1 MIEPA
6 SNISALLSS
15 YKGKEREIVEKSY
28 QIAAASLEGLER
40 ENHHPFL
47 EHPVNVALIVKDEIG
62 LRSTSVAAVLLHEA
76 TRGKDEMME
85 RIQKEFSSEI
95 VNIVKGLNNISRITP
110 KETRLQAE
118 NYRKLIVSYSKDP
131 RVTLIKIADRLEIM
145 RNLSI
150 FPKSSIMRKLTES
163 QMLYIPLA
171 HQLGLYKIKGEM
183 ENLFFKYSDPEHY
196 RAISNKLLATAPD
209 REKLAAE
216 FIRPLEKKLKESGL
230 KYTLKVRTKTAWSI
244 WQKMLKQDVPFEGV
258 SDVFA
263 IRFILDVDPDKEKD
277 ACWQVYSLVTQEY
290 KPDVSR
296 LRDWISNPKP
306 NGYESLHT
314 TVENKDGAKVE
325 VQIRTVRMD
334 QMAESGHAS
343 HWSYKGIKSVRGL
356 DEWLL
361 DVKKMLE
368 TPGLLNQDSPHKD
381 LDEIFV
387 FTPSGDLKQLPK
399 GASVLDF
406 AFSIH
411 SNLGM
416 TCSGAKVNGKVK
428 SIREELHTGDVVEI
442 MSRKDQKPSR
452 DWLNIVISSKARSH
466 IKSRLKEEE
475 GKMSRMGREM
485 LERRMKNWKI
495 ELSDDTL
502 TNLTKHFKMKSI
514 GDFFIAINDYKIDLQ
529 AVKDFLSDSQKEES
543 REKEEKE
550 TSTSK
555 LAEKATRD
563 RGDYLVISDK
573 LDNISFKM
581 AKCCNPIFGDDV
593 FGFVTATGGISIH
606 RISCP
611 NAARLI
617 SQYPYRIQKVRW
629 RQTSTSSQFQTS
641 LKVIGNGDTTISNT
655 IMECVANAGASIRA
669 FRISERQKNKIEF
682 VAEMELS
689 VGNKGHLDKVI
700 SALKKL
706 REVTNVLR
714 TSERKI

>member
-1 MIEPA
+1 MSEKGIAE
-6 SNISALLSS
+6 LLSD
-15 YKGKEREIVEKSY
+15 YKGKEKEIVERSY
-28 QIAAASLEGLER
+28 RIAEASLEGLER
-40 ENHHPFL
+40 ENHRPFL
-47 EHPVNVALIVKDEIG
+47 EHPVNVALIVKNEIG

-76 TRGKDEMME
+76 SRGKEE
-85 RIQKEFSSEI
+85 LLPLIEKEFSSEI
-95 VNIVKGLNNISRITP
+95 VNIVKGLNGISRITP

-145 RNLSI
+145 RNLGI
-150 FPKSSIMRKLTES
+150 FPKSSIMRKLTET

-183 ENLFFKYSDPEHY
+183 ENLFFRYSDPEHY
-196 RAISNKLLATAPD
+196 RSISNKLLATEKD

-216 FIRPLEKKLKESGL
+216 FIRPLEKKLKDSGI

-244 WQKMLKQDVPFEGV
+244 WQKMQKQDVPFEGV
-258 SDVFA
+258 YDVFA
-263 IRFILDVDPDKEKD
+263 IRFILDVPLEKEKE

-290 KPDVSR
+290 KPDLSR
-296 LRDWISNPKP
+296 LRDWISKPKE

-314 TVENKDGAKVE
+314 TVENRDGAKLE

-334 QMAESGHAS
+334 LMAESGHAS
-343 HWSYKGIKSVRGL
+343 HWSYKGIKAVKGL

-368 TPGLLNQDSPHKD
+368 TPGLLSQDTPHKD
-381 LDEIFV
+381 LEEIFV
-387 FTPSGDLKQLPK
+387 FTPNGDLKQLPK
-399 GASVLDF
+399 GACVLDF

-416 TCSGAKVNGKVK
+416 TCTGAKVNGKVK

-475 GKMSRMGREM
+475 GKMSRLGREM

-495 ELSDDTL
+495 ELTEETL
-502 TNLTKHFKMKSI
+502 SVLAKQFKFKSI
-514 GDFFIAINDYKIDLQ
+514 GDFLIAINDYKMDLQ
-529 AVKDFLSDSQKEES
+529 AVKDFLADSTKADS
-543 REKEEKE
+543 REKDEKDS
-550 TSTSK
+550 STAK
-555 LAEKATRD
+555 LAEKATKD

-573 LDNISFKM
+573 LDNISYKM

-606 RISCP
+606 RMSCP
-611 NAARLI
+611 NASRLI

-629 RQTSTSSQFQTS
+629 RQTSTSSQFRTG
-641 LKVIGNGDTTISNT
+641 LKVIGNGDASVSNA
-655 IMECVANAGASIRA
+655 IMECVANTGASIRA
-669 FRISERQKNKIEF
+669 FRISERQKNKLEF

-689 VGNKGHLDKVI
+689 VGNKAHLDKVV

-714 TSERKI
+714 TSERKR

>member
-1 MIEPA
+1 MSEKGIAE
-6 SNISALLSS
+6 LLSD
-15 YKGKEREIVEKSY
+15 YKGKEKDIVERSY
-28 QIAAASLEGLER
+28 RIAEASLEGLER
-40 ENHHPFL
+40 ENHRPFL
-47 EHPVNVALIVKDEIG
+47 EHPVNVALIVKNEIG

-76 TRGKDEMME
+76 SRGKEE
-85 RIQKEFSSEI
+85 LLTLIEKEFSSEI
-95 VNIVKGLNNISRITP
+95 VNIVKGLNGISRITP

-145 RNLSI
+145 RNLGI
-150 FPKSSIMRKLTES
+150 FPKSSIMRKLTET

-183 ENLFFKYSDPEHY
+183 ENLFFRYSDPEHY
-196 RAISNKLLATAPD
+196 RSISNKLLATEKD

-216 FIRPLEKKLKESGL
+216 FIRPLEKKLKDSGI

-244 WQKMLKQDVPFEGV
+244 WQKMQKQDVPFEGV
-258 SDVFA
+258 YDVFA
-263 IRFILDVDPDKEKD
+263 IRFILDVPLEKEKE

-290 KPDVSR
+290 KPDLSR
-296 LRDWISNPKP
+296 LRDWISKPKE

-314 TVENKDGAKVE
+314 TVENRDGAKLE

-334 QMAESGHAS
+334 LMAESGHAS
-343 HWSYKGIKSVRGL
+343 HWSYKGIKAVKGL

-368 TPGLLNQDSPHKD
+368 TPGLLSQDTPHKD
-381 LDEIFV
+381 LEEIFV
-387 FTPSGDLKQLPK
+387 FTPNGDLKQLPK
-399 GASVLDF
+399 GACVLDF

-416 TCSGAKVNGKVK
+416 TCTGAKVNGKVK

-475 GKMSRMGREM
+475 GKMSRLGREM

-495 ELSDDTL
+495 ELTEETL
-502 TNLTKHFKMKSI
+502 SILAKQFKFKSI
-514 GDFFIAINDYKIDLQ
+514 GDFLIAINDYKMDLQ
-529 AVKDFLSDSQKEES
+529 AVKDFLADSTKADS
-543 REKEEKE
+543 REKDEKD
-550 TSTSK
+550 SSASR
-555 LAEKATRD
+555 LAEKATKD

-573 LDNISFKM
+573 LDNISYKM

-606 RISCP
+606 RMSCP
-611 NAARLI
+611 NASRLI

-629 RQTSTSSQFQTS
+629 RQTSTSSQFRTG
-641 LKVIGNGDTTISNT
+641 LKVIGNGDASVSNA
-655 IMECVANAGASIRA
+655 IMECVANTGASIRA
-669 FRISERQKNKIEF
+669 FRISERQKNKLEF

-689 VGNKGHLDKVI
+689 VGNKAHLDKVV

-714 TSERKI
+714 TSERKR

>member
-1 MIEPA
+1 MSEKGIAE
-6 SNISALLSS
+6 LLSD
-15 YKGKEREIVEKSY
+15 YKGKEKEIVERSY
-28 QIAAASLEGLER
+28 RIAEASLEGLER
-40 ENHHPFL
+40 ENHRPFL
-47 EHPVNVALIVKDEIG
+47 EHPVNVALIVKNEIG

-76 TRGKDEMME
+76 SRGKEE
-85 RIQKEFSSEI
+85 LLPLIEKEFSSEI
-95 VNIVKGLNNISRITP
+95 VNIVKGLNGISRITP

-145 RNLSI
+145 RNLGI
-150 FPKSSIMRKLTES
+150 FPKSSIMRKLTET

-183 ENLFFKYSDPEHY
+183 ENLFFRYSDPEHY
-196 RAISNKLLATAPD
+196 RSISNKLLATEKD

-216 FIRPLEKKLKESGL
+216 FIRPLEKKLKDSGI

-244 WQKMLKQDVPFEGV
+244 WQKMQKQDVPFEGV
-258 SDVFA
+258 YDVFA
-263 IRFILDVDPDKEKD
+263 IRFILDVPLEKEKE

-290 KPDVSR
+290 KPDLSR
-296 LRDWISNPKP
+296 LRDWISKPKE

-314 TVENKDGAKVE
+314 TVENRDGAKLE

-334 QMAESGHAS
+334 LMAESGHAS
-343 HWSYKGIKSVRGL
+343 HWSYKGIKAVKGL

-368 TPGLLNQDSPHKD
+368 TPGLLSQDTPHKD
-381 LDEIFV
+381 LEEIFV
-387 FTPSGDLKQLPK
+387 FTPNGDLKQLPK
-399 GASVLDF
+399 GACVLDF

-416 TCSGAKVNGKVK
+416 TCTGAKVNGKVK

-475 GKMSRMGREM
+475 GKMSRLGREM

-495 ELSDDTL
+495 ELTEETL
-502 TNLTKHFKMKSI
+502 SVLAKQFKFKSI
-514 GDFFIAINDYKIDLQ
+514 GDFLIAINDYKMDLQ
-529 AVKDFLSDSQKEES
+529 AVKDFLVDSSKADS
-543 REKEEKE
+543 REKDEKDS
-550 TSTSK
+550 STAK
-555 LAEKATRD
+555 LAEKATKD

-573 LDNISFKM
+573 LDNISYKM

-606 RISCP
+606 RMSCP
-611 NAARLI
+611 NASRLI

-629 RQTSTSSQFQTS
+629 RQTSTSSQFRTG
-641 LKVIGNGDTTISNT
+641 LKVIGNGDASVSNA
-655 IMECVANAGASIRA
+655 IMECVANTGASIRA
-669 FRISERQKNKIEF
+669 FRISERQKNKLEF

-689 VGNKGHLDKVI
+689 VGNKAHLDKVV

-714 TSERKI
+714 TSERKR